1 MLPVYDINQTT
12 EFTHPDDTGDL
23 KTVFLLGVLDA
34 KTQAFVNTKFTAV
47 EMQADGKKDDG
58 TTAMVPNIKIDH
70 DGKQIEIVALGL
82 KGVQHF
88 GAELKFVEK
97 VYPFGKRRVIAD
109 ESLDALKSYIPAIAD
124 AITRANEFTAA
135 DVKN

>member
-12 EFTHPDDTGDL
+12 EFTHPDDTGDT

-34 KTQAFVNTKFTAV
+34 KAQAFVNTKFTAV
-47 EMQADGKKDDG
+47 EMQADGKKEDG

-70 DGKQIEIVALGL
+70 DGKQIEVVALGL
-82 KGVQHF
+82 KGVQNF
-88 GAELKFVEK
+88 GSPLTFVEK
-97 VYPFGKRRVIAD
+97 LYPFGKRKVVDDR
-109 ESLDALKSYIPAIAD
+109 SLDALKPYIPAIAD
-124 AITRANEFTAA
+124 AITKANEFTGA